1 MSPSIKTVHPVFL
14 VGALVF
20 SLVSSAASAPRRS
33 YLPAAGPGPIR
44 FLAAVE
50 PVAPVPLPPLPVPDS
65 DSDSDSNSIS
75 DSDSDPQ
82 SSADAGSPIGQADAN
97 NPEQAPDSASLSRA
111 ESAASV
117 GLDPNLL
124 MAREDTST
132 VNPRMLLEFF
142 RDTGSAG
149 STNVNQLAIPID
161 FEFSPPAKAEPTS
174 SSATYTAP

>member
-14 VGALVF
+14 VAALVF

-44 FLAAVE
+44 FIAAVE
-50 PVAPVPLPPLPVPDS
+50 PVTPVPLPPLPVPDS
-65 DSDSDSNSIS
+65 DSDSDSNS
-75 DSDSDPQ
+75 DSDPQ
-82 SSADAGSPIGQADAN
+82 SPADPASPIGQTDAN
-97 NPEQAPDSASLSRA
+97 NPEQAPDSAGLSQT
-111 ESAASV
+111 ESAVSV

-124 MAREDTST
+124 MSREDTST
-132 VNPRMLLEFF
+132 VNPHMLLEFF
-142 RDTGSAG
+142 RDTGAAG

-161 FEFSPPAKAEPTS
+161 FEFSPPAKAAPTS